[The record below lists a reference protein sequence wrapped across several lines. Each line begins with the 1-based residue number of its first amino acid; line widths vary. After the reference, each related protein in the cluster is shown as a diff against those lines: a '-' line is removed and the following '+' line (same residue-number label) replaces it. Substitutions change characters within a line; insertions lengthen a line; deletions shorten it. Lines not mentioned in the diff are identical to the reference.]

1 MKKILNFVFTILLN
15 TVGIHSAVAQLPV
28 QAYSVIDNT
37 YGRSKSSAV
46 LAHDGYIRRIST
58 TNFNDPYFPEAY
70 KLRVEKI
77 DPNTGHVLTDV
88 QILVPFILCKGIEAA
103 SMTSDGNIVFAY
115 TVQDSVPNVWR
126 TRVMKI
132 SVAGLIIYDLDAGQ
146 NVAGF
151 KTQLVSDLLVSET
164 GAVYITGDIFDSL
177 NNRNLFLWKV
187 NPQGITEYFR
197 NFSGSSWFN
206 ISLSIFEVTNQ
217 IIIGIKPHIFNS
229 YLMFCNSSNGDSINS
244 IDIGAFIPYG
254 LTLVKFPSLTVTG
267 HMMSGIVG
275 TNSPGVLHINLQTH
289 TINPILMTNANGTI
303 LEVNN
308 TSNGFVT
315 MGSVALNGNYGLFVA
330 WLDTKSEIIDSTL
343 IDMSGTMSIY
353 PDDIIIMPDRKV
365 VILARVELYP
375 TSPPPGL
382 PLSTIYY
389 NVDSYIVKFNALP
402 CSVPI
407 AQISPD
413 TVYNCLK
420 STFVL
425 QSIDTTEGN
434 LYQWKRYGSILPE
447 TANTLEE
454 TRSGNYKLY
463 VTSRTWC
470 PKKSLTAYVQDV
482 TPNGTIT
489 ANGPLNLCSGDSVTL
504 SVPSN
509 PSLSYQ
515 WYKYGNLIQNA
526 VYASFTTGSTGRY
539 KCNITSSTG
548 CERVSQKVD
557 VMVDNCAYR
566 SINDS
571 IKFSD
576 MPKQIEGITIFP
588 NPATDEILVTGNM
601 ETGPILIFDMAGN
614 LVKNELQRLPAKM
627 VISTFKPGIYTVT
640 TGNLSRRF
648 VKQ

>member
-1 MKKILNFVFTILLN
+1 MKKIINFVFALLLN
-15 TVGIHSAVAQLPV
+15 TVGIHSAVAQLPI
-28 QAYSVIDNT
+28 QAYSVINTT

-58 TNFNDPYFPEAY
+58 TNFNDPYYPEAY

-88 QILVPFILCKGIEAA
+88 QILVPFILCRGIEAA

-115 TVQDSVPNVWR
+115 SVQDSVPNVCR

-132 SVAGLIIYDLDAGQ
+132 SVAGLIIYDLDPGQ
-146 NVAGF
+146 SVAGF
-151 KTQLVSDLLVSET
+151 KTQLVSDLLVSES
-164 GAVYITGDIFDSL
+164 GSVYITGDIFDSL

-187 NPQGITEYFR
+187 NPLGITEYFR
-197 NFSGSSWFN
+197 NYSGSSWFN
-206 ISLSIFEVTNQ
+206 TSLSIFEVTNQ
-217 IIIGIKPHIFNS
+217 IILGIKPYNFNS
-229 YLMFCNSSNGDSINS
+229 YLMFCNASNGDSINS

-254 LTLVKFPSLTVTG
+254 LTIVKFPSLTVTG

-275 TNSPGVLHINLQTH
+275 TNSPGALNINLQTH
-289 TINPILMTNANGTI
+289 TVDPLLMAGANGTF
-303 LEVNN
+303 LEVNK
-308 TSNGFVT
+308 TTNGFVT
-315 MGSVALNGNYGLFVA
+315 MGPVTQNGNYGLFVA
-330 WLDTKSEIIDSTL
+330 WLDTKAEIIDSTF
-343 IDMSGTMSIY
+343 INMSGTMSIY

-382 PLSTIYY
+382 PLPTIYY

-402 CSVPI
+402 CSVPV
-407 AQISPD
+407 AQITPD

-425 QSIDTTEGN
+425 QSIDTSEGN

-447 TANTLEE
+447 TDYTLEE
-454 TRSGNYKLY
+454 TRSGNYKLH

-470 PKKSLTAYVQDV
+470 TKKSLTAFVQDV
-482 TPNGTIT
+482 TPSGTIT
-489 ANGPLNLCSGDSVTL
+489 ANGPVNLCLDDSVTL

-509 PSLSYQ
+509 PSVSYQ

-526 VYASFTTGSTGRY
+526 VQASFTAASTGRY
-539 KCNITSSTG
+539 KCIITSSTG

-557 VMVDNCAYR
+557 VTVDNCASR
-566 SINDS
+566 SVNDS
-571 IKFSD
+571 LKFSD
-576 MPKQIEGITIFP
+576 MPKQIEGIAIFP
-588 NPATDEILVTGNM
+588 NPATDEILVTGNI
-601 ETGPILIFDMAGN
+601 ETGPILIYDMAGN
-614 LVKNELQRLPAKM
+614 LVKSELQSLPAKIE
-627 VISTFKPGIYTVT
+627 ISTFKPGIYTLT